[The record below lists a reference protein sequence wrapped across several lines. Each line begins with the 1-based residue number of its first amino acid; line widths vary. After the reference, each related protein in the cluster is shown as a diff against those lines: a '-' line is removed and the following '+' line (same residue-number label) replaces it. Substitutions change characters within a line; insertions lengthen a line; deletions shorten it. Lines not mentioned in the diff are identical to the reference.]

1 MKLLIVGAG
10 YVGMALL
17 HYLKDKEHEIYV
29 TTTDENRVGLLK
41 DSAKEVILL
50 KSSEDLERAVE
61 KCDGMILLIAP
72 KNKQSYE
79 DTYLAMARR
88 ISSILKERK
97 KPFYLLYTSSTGVYE
112 GIEDEWAREDVVLN
126 PISENGK
133 ILLETENL
141 LLECAT
147 TCVLRLGGIFGP
159 DREIEVRAL
168 RLSNKELPG
177 TGKEPT
183 NHIHQEDIVS
193 AIAFCLEHHLS
204 GIYNLV
210 NNDHPL
216 RKELYPLCRWNK
228 DLSHNKKNYKV
239 SNQKI
244 VAAGFTTSMH
254 SI

>member
-1 MKLLIVGAG
+1 MKLLLVGAG

-29 TTTDENRVGLLK
+29 TTRDENRVGLLK
-41 DSAKEVILL
+41 DYAKEVILL
-50 KSSEDLERAVE
+50 KSSEDLEKAIE
-61 KCDGMILLIAP
+61 KCEAMIVLIAP

-79 DTYLAMARR
+79 DTYLAMAKS
-88 ISSILKERK
+88 ISSILKKRE
-97 KPFYLLYTSSTGVYE
+97 KPFYLIYTSSTGVYE
-112 GIEDEWAREDVVLN
+112 GIDEEWAREDLILK

-133 ILLETENL
+133 ILLQTENL
-141 LLECAT
+141 LLGCTT
-147 TCVLRLGGIFGP
+147 TCILRLGGIFGP
-159 DREIEVRAL
+159 DREIGVRAL
-168 RLSNKELPG
+168 RLADKELPG
-177 TGKEPT
+177 TGDEPT
-183 NHIHQEDIVS
+183 NHIHQGDIVS
-193 AIAFCLEHHLS
+193 GIAFCLEHHLS

-228 DLSHNKKNYKV
+228 GLSLGKKSYKV

-244 VAAGFTTSMH
+244 VEAGFTLPMR